1 MQDAT
6 DRKYKAFRK
15 NIDKLKKSIFQYKED
30 TRITLHHAGEF
41 ACQRTG
47 PNTVQLTLFQV
58 VATEEDSGGACA
70 QSFPSVER
78 RWCRPDDAVSGP
90 PGLPEDPLGDDGPG
104 SLREHAPGRPL
115 GKAKRPRAAESDDEE
130 TGERRAKSPKTDV
143 CAYKPRATF
152 PDYVPADDLPDMR
165 FEWGQYVGRLMSE
178 VMQNGEA
185 ASYLRWLTSPN
196 FRANKSNVKLLDVAR
211 AHLKAFEESCKPT
224 SL

>member
-58 VATEEDSGGACA
+58 VAAEEDSGGACA

-78 RWCRPDDAVSGP
+78 RWCRLDDPVPGP
-90 PGLPEDPLGDDGPG
+90 TGLPADSLGDDGPG
-104 SLREHAPGRPL
+104 SVREPTARRAL
-115 GKAKRPRAAESDDEE
+115 DQAKRPREAESEDEE
-130 TGERRAKSPKTDV
+130 TGERRAKSPKVDR
-143 CAYKPRATF
+143 CSNKPR
-152 PDYVPADDLPDMR
+152 PYIPADDLPDMR